1 MLGEKSFHVS
11 NGTVRRRCSACFL
24 LHYVH
29 AAASRA
35 ELLPRASLP
44 RRRPPPPEKA
54 QDDLGVARQ
63 PPPFPRLLSREPCV
77 ACARRFHKQAEFNL
91 PTMKRGSPHG

>member
-11 NGTVRRRCSACFL
+11 NGTVRRRRSACFL
-24 LHYVH
+24 LHCVH

-44 RRRPPPPEKA
+44 RRRPPPP
-54 QDDLGVARQ
+54 
-63 PPPFPRLLSREPCV
+63 PPPPKKRRTIWGLLANLRLSLDCS
-77 ACARRFHKQAEFNL
+77 
-91 PTMKRGSPHG
+91 RGSLV

>member
-11 NGTVRRRCSACFL
+11 NGTARRRCSACFL

-44 RRRPPPPEKA
+44 RRRAPRKSA
-54 QDDLGVARQ
+54 GRFGGCSTTSA
-63 PPPFPRLLSREPCV
+63 FPSTALAGALCGLRPT
-77 ACARRFHKQAEFNL
+77 L
-91 PTMKRGSPHG
+91 P

>member
-24 LHYVH
+24 LHCVH

-44 RRRPPPPEKA
+44 RRRPLPPPKKRRTIWGLLA
-54 QDDLGVARQ
+54 NL
-63 PPPFPRLLSREPCV
+63 RLSLDCS
-77 ACARRFHKQAEFNL
+77 
-91 PTMKRGSPHG
+91 RGSLV

>member
-44 RRRPPPPEKA
+44 RRRSPSPRKSAGRFGGCSPTSA
-54 QDDLGVARQ
+54 
-63 PPPFPRLLSREPCV
+63 FPSTALAGALCSLRPT
-77 ACARRFHKQAEFNL
+77 L
-91 PTMKRGSPHG
+91 P

>member
-44 RRRPPPPEKA
+44 RRRPPLPPKKRRTIWGLLA
-54 QDDLGVARQ
+54 NL
-63 PPPFPRLLSREPCV
+63 RLSLDCS
-77 ACARRFHKQAEFNL
+77 
-91 PTMKRGSPHG
+91 RGSLV

>member
-44 RRRPPPPEKA
+44 RRRPPPKKRRTIWGLLA
-54 QDDLGVARQ
+54 NL
-63 PPPFPRLLSREPCV
+63 RLSLDCS
-77 ACARRFHKQAEFNL
+77 
-91 PTMKRGSPHG
+91 RGSLV

>member
-44 RRRPPPPEKA
+44 RRRPPKKRRTIWGLL
-54 QDDLGVARQ
+54 DNL
-63 PPPFPRLLSREPCV
+63 RLSLDCS
-77 ACARRFHKQAEFNL
+77 
-91 PTMKRGSPHG
+91 RGSLV